1 MYRVAPPPGSVSPIF
16 LPDSMENLIKGQR
29 LALSG
34 LVTGNIVQLGLAS
47 AGVALDFACFG
58 LDASGKLSDDRYM
71 TFFNQPRTPCGGVET
86 SAPSGDA
93 AGFSYQLDRLPASIE
108 RLVVTAAI
116 DGDATMAQ
124 LGNGHLRL
132 LDGGRELARFT
143 FAGSDFAQEKAVML
157 GEFYRKDGG
166 WRFMAV
172 GQGFNGGLDALVAHF
187 GGVVAQAAAEPAP
200 PPKISLSK
208 ISLTKAGQT
217 HKVSLEKGAGAPKKL
232 TVKASWVDNGD
243 GDDDNDD
250 LDLRVGILLPNG
262 QMRFIQAPDTA
273 GSFDAMPYV
282 RHLGDVAGAA
292 GKEPATETVEVN
304 PALAQHYGG
313 TVGLVFSVYSAVANG
328 AVSVASM
335 RPKMVMQY
343 GEQIVECAF
352 DFRLS
357 KAADDDTVYT
367 YVIGMARITPDS
379 IILEPSGK
387 TSEPGSE
394 ATPWLSWQGENL
406 QLAFNGPVVFKGEDK
421 EDEDDCN
428 ADNPRRYIA

>member
-1 MYRVAPPPGSVSPIF
+1 
-16 LPDSMENLIKGQR
+16 MENLIKGQR

-34 LVTGNIVQLGLAS
+34 LVTGNVVQLGLAC
-47 AGVALDFACFG
+47 AGVPLDFACFG
-58 LDASGKLSDDRYM
+58 LDAAGKLSDDRYM
-71 TFFNQPRTPCGGVET
+71 TFFNQPRTPCGGVEA
-86 SAPSGDA
+86 SAPAGDL
-93 AGFSYQLDRLPASIE
+93 AGFSCQLERLPASIE
-108 RLVVTAAI
+108 RLVITAAI
-116 DGDATMAQ
+116 DGAATMAQ
-124 LGNGHLRL
+124 LGSGYLRL
-132 LDGGRELARFT
+132 LDGGRELARFA
-143 FAGSDFAQEKAVML
+143 FAGVDFAQEKAVML

-187 GGVVAQAAAEPAP
+187 GGEVAQADAAPAP
-200 PPKISLSK
+200 APKISLSK

-217 HKVSLEKGAGAPKKL
+217 HRVSLEKGAGAPSKL
-232 TVKASWVDNGD
+232 IVKAAWVDNGD

-250 LDLRVGILLPNG
+250 LDLRVGVLLPNG
-262 QMRFIQAPDTA
+262 QMRFIQAPDTP
-273 GSFDAMPYV
+273 GSFDGMPFV

-313 TVGLVFSVYSAVANG
+313 TVGLVFSVYSALANG

-357 KAADDDTVYT
+357 KAAEDDSVYT
-367 YVIGMARITPDS
+367 YVIGMARVTPDS

-387 TSEPGSE
+387 TSEPDSE

-406 QLAFNGPVVFKGEDK
+406 RLEFNGPAVFKGEDK
-421 EDEDDCN
+421 EDEDDFN